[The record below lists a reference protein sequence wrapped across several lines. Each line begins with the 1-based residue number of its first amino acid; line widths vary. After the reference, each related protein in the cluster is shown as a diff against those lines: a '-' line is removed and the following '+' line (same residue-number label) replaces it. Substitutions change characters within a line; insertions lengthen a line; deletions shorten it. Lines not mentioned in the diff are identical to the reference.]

1 MKRESQDWL
10 RPRALYE
17 SVAESLRTRIFA
29 HEFVPGCPLDEN
41 ELARSYGVSRTPVR
55 EALKVLGREG
65 LVDIEP
71 RRGCCVAE
79 LSAADV
85 AGLLSVIAMLGLHA
99 VREAAHNGIQP
110 AKPAGLAELLECGG
124 NRYLTDTILRL
135 NDKVQ
140 LACGPQFSAADAAL
154 LAAAMP
160 ALSAALAQRQPQRA
174 EHLWTAYA
182 QDRYWQAARYVA
194 SWPEGERSNDPGHGS
209 LAEQQANQV
218 GMAGH
223 ERE

>member
-1 MKRESQDWL
+1 
-10 RPRALYE
+10 
-17 SVAESLRTRIFA
+17 
-29 HEFVPGCPLDEN
+29 
-41 ELARSYGVSRTPVR
+41 
-55 EALKVLGREG
+55 
-65 LVDIEP
+65 
-71 RRGCCVAE
+71 
-79 LSAADV
+79 
-85 AGLLSVIAMLGLHA
+85 

-182 QDRYWQAARYVA
+182 QDRYCSAITARSRPTPIRRY
-194 SWPEGERSNDPGHGS
+194 SYP
-209 LAEQQANQV
+209 LQQHLSFSDVPHPTNL
-218 GMAGH
+218 
-223 ERE
+223 ES